1 MINTFKTIKTEV
13 HFKNKV
19 GLCRFYGSASPATTV
34 EEANKFIQKI
44 RDLYPDATHHVWA
57 YKIGINEN
65 TILRYSDD
73 GEPANSS
80 GPPVSKAIEGN
91 DLTNIAVVITRY
103 YGGVNQGVGGLIR
116 AYGRTASKTISETKI
131 IENEAFQIVEVKPV
145 EYNQLGDVIHHV
157 EKLKGSI
164 KNIVYDANVKI
175 IALLKPQDI
184 DKFKTLIRD
193 LTRGVAEISLGEF
206 VWQEIK

>member
-1 MINTFKTIKTEV
+1 MINIFKTIKGEV

-19 GLCRFYGSASPATTV
+19 GLCRFYGSAAPVTSEQEATSFV
-34 EEANKFIQKI
+34 QKI
-44 RDLYPDATHHVWA
+44 RDLYPDASHHVWA
-57 YKIGINEN
+57 YKVGINEN
-65 TILRYSDD
+65 IKIRYSDD

-80 GPPVSKAIEGN
+80 GPPVSKAIDGSE
-91 DLTNIAVVITRY
+91 LTNIAVVVTRY

-116 AYGRTASKTISETKI
+116 AYGRTASKTIAEATV
-131 IENEAFQIVEVKPV
+131 IENESYQVIEVKPI

-164 KNIVYDANVKI
+164 KNIIYDANVKV
-175 IALLKPQDI
+175 IALLKPQEI
-184 DKFKTLIRD
+184 DKFKIQIRD
-193 LTRGVAEISLGEF
+193 LTRGKAQISLGEF